1 MIWVFAD
8 AVQGQ
13 SSGPIA
19 VPRVRTVE
27 DYHVNQ
33 QAAAHHGPF
42 IEGPVAA
49 APYLRHKHV
58 LPGMYE
64 EHQPTE
70 YDVDDDDIAWLGKM
84 NAKVRELWCSG
95 HSHCYV
101 PLLLVYLQR
110 CSTQTRGLI
119 RSLTACLRFVLA
131 EWSGLVCCSCGVV
144 SPSVSKDQWRWR
156 TQCESVV
163 AVLNQR

>member
-119 RSLTACLRFVLA
+119 RSFDSLFAVCPCRMVRACLLQLWGCIA
-131 EWSGLVCCSCGVV
+131 KCLKGS
-144 SPSVSKDQWRWR
+144 
-156 TQCESVV
+156 V
-163 AVLNQR
+163 AVENPV